1 MEDIIDLA
9 DRFGLRIDGTPSADF
24 GASSVKRLKR
34 FYKRLGFLENRGKAK
49 DYTISE
55 TMYRLAKK
63 TTDQAFA
70 VGPGCDPATPG
81 MNR

>member
-9 DRFGLRIDGTPSADF
+9 DRFGLRIDGTPNADF
-24 GASSVKRLKR
+24 GASSVKGLKR
-34 FYKRLGFLENRGKAK
+34 SYKRPGFLENRGRAK

-55 TMYRLAKK
+55 TMYRLPKK

-70 VGPGCDPATPG
+70 VGPGMD
-81 MNR
+81 R